1 MGKGTGEVTEYSSMC
16 QSVMSDDRENTFFVA
31 VLRVCSCFTKF
42 ERLDIFR
49 TVLLRTLFF
58 CDTTLCH

>member
-16 QSVMSDDRENTFFVA
+16 QSVMSDDRQNIFLIAIV
-31 VLRVCSCFTKF
+31 RVCPSFNKF

-49 TVLLRTLFF
+49 TV
-58 CDTTLCH
+58 